1 MFPAVDGR
9 SMEASTT
16 GPVAV
21 SQQGAVP
28 SAGGEERPR
37 VMARLTAERPG
48 PTLIVIGSVHGN
60 EPAGTLGLEPVIA
73 EMRRR
78 GLPRCGEF
86 LALVG
91 NRSALARGLRFVDE
105 DLNRA
110 WSSARVAELSSGR
123 RTTTTEEVE
132 LLDLWR
138 EISGAVERAE
148 GEVWLLDLHTTS
160 AQGPP
165 FGVLDDTLAN
175 RSFAGLFDVP
185 YVVGLEEELD
195 GTVLSYYVAR
205 GLRTFGFESGQHG
218 DPGSVER
225 AEAVV
230 WIALAGI
237 GLVDRD
243 DAGDLDGW
251 RDSLRRS
258 TRSLPAVVEVR
269 YRHAVGS
276 EDGFRMAPGFV
287 NFQPVRAGDVVAR
300 DRRGE
305 IRVPQSGRLLMPLYQ
320 RQGDDGFFVVR
331 EIRPSWMAL
340 SGLLRRLRAERFVHW
355 FPGVRR
361 VPGSRDSFVVD
372 RRVARWF
379 ALELLHLLGFRRHGR
394 SGQYLVVSR
403 REDRRTHGDR
413 RRQR

>member
-1 MFPAVDGR
+1 
-9 SMEASTT
+9 MEASTT
-16 GPVAV
+16 GSISV
-21 SQQGAVP
+21 SEQQGSVP
-28 SAGGEERPR
+28 SVGEERRPR
-37 VMARLTAERPG
+37 ALARLTAERPG
-48 PTLIVIGSVHGN
+48 PTLVVIGSVHGN
-60 EPAGTLGLEPVIA
+60 EPAGVAGLERVVV
-73 EMRRR
+73 EMQRR
-78 GLPRCGEF
+78 GLPRRGEF

-91 NRSALARGLRFVDE
+91 NCQALARQQRFIDE

-123 RTTTTEEVE
+123 RATTIEETE
-132 LLDLWR
+132 LLDLWS
-138 EISGAVERAE
+138 EISGAMARAA

-175 RSFAGLFDVP
+175 RSFAALFDIP

-205 GLRTFGFESGQHG
+205 GLRTFGLESGQHD

-225 AEAVV
+225 AEAAV

-237 GLVDRD
+237 GLVDRGD
-243 DAGDLDGW
+243 VTDLDDR

-269 YRHAVGS
+269 YRHAVGT

-287 NFQPVRAGDVVAR
+287 NFQPVRAGEVVAR
-300 DRRGE
+300 DRRGQVRAPE
-305 IRVPQSGRLLMPLYQ
+305 SGRLLMPLYQ
-320 RQGDDGFFVVR
+320 RQGADGFFVVR
-331 EIRPSWMAL
+331 EIRPFWMVL
-340 SGLLRRLRAERFVHW
+340 SGFLRRLRTERFVHW
-355 FPGVRR
+355 LPGVRR

-403 REDRRTHGDR
+403 REERGTGTNRAPTSLR
-413 RRQR
+413 